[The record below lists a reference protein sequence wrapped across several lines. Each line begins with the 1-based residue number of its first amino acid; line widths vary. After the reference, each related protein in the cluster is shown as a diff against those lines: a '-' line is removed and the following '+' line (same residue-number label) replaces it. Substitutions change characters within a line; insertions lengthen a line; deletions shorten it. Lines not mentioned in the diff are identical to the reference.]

1 MIERFMGHIRA
12 MLKGLFLLG
21 LSMVIVWGSE
31 LSLAGP
37 RDEYAVKAAF
47 ILNFILLTDW
57 PGDLPAAGGDTVDAC
72 VVGFKKLPEAIK
84 ALDGRKVRERTLR
97 IISNYSGVSHTPC
110 QVIFYGADTDTDTL
124 VRSLTAIRG
133 QPVLT
138 IGDNSRV
145 TRLGGAIH
153 FYKDKDRLRFAINP
167 AVVLEQGL
175 KMSSRVLQIATL
187 IND

>member
-1 MIERFMGHIRA
+1 M
-12 MLKGLFLLG
+12 
-21 LSMVIVWGSE
+21 SVIWGNGSA
-31 LSLAGP
+31 LAGP

-57 PGDLPAAGGDTVDAC
+57 PEEIPEVDGGEVVVC
-72 VVGFKKLPEAIK
+72 VVGFKNLPQSFK
-84 ALDGRKVRERTLR
+84 SLNNKKVRGKPLR
-97 IISNYSGVSHTPC
+97 IVAKSSGTTLPPC
-110 QVIFYGADTDTDTL
+110 QVIFYSEETDTDTL
-124 VRSLTAIRG
+124 VRSLTSVRL

-138 IGDNSRV
+138 IGENSKA

-167 AVVLEQGL
+167 NVVSEQGL
-175 KMSSRVLQIATL
+175 KMSSRLLQIATL